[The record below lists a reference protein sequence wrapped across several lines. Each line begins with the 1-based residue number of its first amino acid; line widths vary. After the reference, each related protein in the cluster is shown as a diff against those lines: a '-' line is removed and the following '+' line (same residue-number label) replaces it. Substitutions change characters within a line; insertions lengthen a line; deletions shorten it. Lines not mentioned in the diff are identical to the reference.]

1 MHGEFLRP
9 QVNERAEIR
18 GLTARAARGAAWIV
32 GARTIMRL
40 LGFVNTIVLARVLA
54 PEDFGLVAVALTAMQ
69 LLQGLSDIGVSQAVI
84 RFRDAERGDLDTL
97 FTLSAIR
104 GAATAAIL
112 LAVAPLAADFY
123 GDPRMAG
130 VFAGIAAF
138 PLIMG
143 LCNPSFFEF
152 ERNFDFS
159 KEFVSIALTKLA
171 GVVVSIAIAVIYQTY
186 WAIILGLL
194 AGAVVQLALSYL
206 MRPYLPRLTFRS
218 LRKVLNFSG
227 WLAGVSFMA
236 ALNNKLDAFV
246 LARAVGA
253 HGTGNYYVGQQ
264 LAELPT
270 VEIASPIARAIY
282 PGLSALQAD
291 PARMRLAYLK
301 GVEAL
306 GAVAVPAAI
315 GFAFVARDLI
325 SLLLGDKW
333 LAAAPVIEALTPVM
347 GLQTLFVAT
356 QFYAMAL
363 GLTRL
368 VFFRELMFFCVRL
381 PAFVWASFAFG
392 LEGAVYAAAGC
403 GLIHAGLNLILYA
416 RASGRPFWEP
426 LWSARRSLAAVAVM
440 AAYFFFA
447 RQWVGFLEGLP
458 QPAGLG
464 VDILIGAGVYVAAHV
479 ALWRVEGRPDGAE
492 KTALNGL
499 KALLAR
505 FRR

>member
-1 MHGEFLRP
+1 M
-9 QVNERAEIR
+9 NEKAPIK
-18 GLTARAARGAAWIV
+18 GLSARAARGVAWIV
-32 GARTIMRL
+32 GARIIMRI
-40 LGFVNTIVLARVLA
+40 LGFVNTIVLARILA

-84 RFRDAERGDLDTL
+84 RFRDAGRGDLDTL

-104 GAATAAIL
+104 GAATGALL
-112 LAVAPLAADFY
+112 LAAAPLTAEFY
-123 GDPRMAG
+123 GDPRMFFLFAG
-130 VFAGIAAF
+130 VAIF
-138 PLIMG
+138 PVITG
-143 LCNPSFFEF
+143 LSNPTFFEF

-159 KEFVSIALTKLA
+159 KEFVSIAATKLA
-171 GVVVSIAIAVIYQTY
+171 GVATSIAIAVIFRTY

-194 AGAVVQLALSYL
+194 AGGVVQLILSYA
-206 MRPYLPRLTFRS
+206 MRPYLPRLTFQS
-218 LRKVLNFSG
+218 LRKVVHFSG

-270 VEIASPIARAIY
+270 AEIASPIARAIY

-306 GAVAVPAAI
+306 GAVAMPAAI

-325 SLLLGDKW
+325 SLLLGEKW
-333 LAAAPVIEALTPVM
+333 LAAAPVIEVLTPVM
-347 GLQTLFVAT
+347 GLQTLFIAT
-356 QFYAMAL
+356 QYYAMAL

-368 VFFRELMFFCVRL
+368 VFFRELMFFLIRF
-381 PAFVWASFAFG
+381 PAFVWASFAYG
-392 LEGAVYAAAGC
+392 LEGAIYAAAGC
-403 GLIHAGLNLILYA
+403 GLIHAGFNLVLYA
-416 RASGRPFWEP
+416 RASGGPFWEP
-426 LWSARRSLAAVAVM
+426 LWSARRSLASVAVM

-447 RQWVGFLEGLP
+447 RPWIVPLDGLP
-458 QPAGLG
+458 LAAGLG
-464 VDILIGAGVYVAAHV
+464 ADILVGAGLYVAAHV
-479 ALWRVEGRPDGAE
+479 ALWRLEGGPDGAE
-492 KTALNGL
+492 KSAIGASR
-499 KALLAR
+499 ALLAR
-505 FRR
+505 IAR